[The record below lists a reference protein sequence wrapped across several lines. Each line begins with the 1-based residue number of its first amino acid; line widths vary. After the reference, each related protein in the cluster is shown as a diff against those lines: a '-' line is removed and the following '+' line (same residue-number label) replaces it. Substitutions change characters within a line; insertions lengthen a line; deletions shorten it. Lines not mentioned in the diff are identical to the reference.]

1 MKIHAPLI
9 ALGLAFTLAGCSSDP
24 APDPVEQ
31 IVVREPSEATPT
43 VAADADS
50 APDATTDLVATGEA
64 VFATCSG
71 CHAAEPDAA
80 AMAGPNLYGI
90 VGAKAGAVEGF
101 PYSEALLASGLTW
114 TETDLD
120 AYLADPTGKIPG
132 TTMVAGALTDPERR
146 KAVIAWLAST
156 GSE

>member
-9 ALGLAFTLAGCSSDP
+9 ALGLAFTLAGCGSDP
-24 APDPVEQ
+24 APEPVEQ
-31 IVVREPSEATPT
+31 IVVREPGEATQP
-43 VAADADS
+43 VATAEGDVS
-50 APDATTDLVATGEA
+50 AETDLVATGEA

-71 CHAAEPDAA
+71 CHAAEPGAA
-80 AMAGPNLYGI
+80 AMAGPNLHAI

-101 PYSEALLASGLTW
+101 AYSEALLASGLTW
-114 TETDLD
+114 TEADLD
-120 AYLADPTGKIPG
+120 AYLADPTGKVPG

-156 GSE
+156 GSD